1 MDVHGMGIQQ
11 VVVDCRMLSKVLAVI
26 TLMCHFCRT
35 KCVCLHPLAVSFAPF
50 SSVHV
55 CVCSYFIQHVV
66 VIQMLRSRSHSLAT
80 LDFFDVC
87 RHFAKLISGLFS

>member
-1 MDVHGMGIQQ
+1 MDVHGMGNQQ

-50 SSVHV
+50 SSVYVYV
-55 CVCSYFIQHVV
+55 CVCAHI
-66 VIQMLRSRSHSLAT
+66 
-80 LDFFDVC
+80 
-87 RHFAKLISGLFS
+87 LFSMWWLSKCCALARTRWPLWIFLTSADILPS

>member
-1 MDVHGMGIQQ
+1 
-11 VVVDCRMLSKVLAVI
+11 
-26 TLMCHFCRT
+26 
-35 KCVCLHPLAVSFAPF
+35 
-50 SSVHV
+50 V